1 MAKVIEERAEIT
13 ATMHP
18 AMDSPATNAQS
29 QAWLSYAIMG
39 QNQADISVDRM
50 RANVRKES
58 VVRNLVGFYCIN
70 VLSVYQ
76 LAKLSVAPS
85 PYFCMAW
92 RVIGAVEEQL
102 AQRLGGEA
110 AADQQAAQQQQQHV
124 HGTRSSARLQAAAA
138 QR

>member
-13 ATMHP
+13 A
-18 AMDSPATNAQS
+18 AMQPYVMGANVRSPMSGQQS
-29 QAWLSYAIMG
+29 QAWLSADCLV
-39 QNQADISVDRM
+39 QNQADVTVDRM

-70 VLSVYQ
+70 VVSLFQ
-76 LAKLSVAPS
+76 LAQMSLACS

-92 RVIGAVEEQL
+92 RVIGAVEAKLTKQL
-102 AQRLGGEA
+102 EAEA
-110 AADQQAAQQQQQHV
+110 ALQQQQATGHN
-124 HGTRSSARLQAAAA
+124 TRSSARLAG